1 MAPGDQKESGRP
13 AVDGCA
19 SPLRIQKE
27 RPFFPTFGDE
37 ERLSFFPEPKGFG
50 LADGWPEGGAPG
62 GRGAE
67 EVIDGRLASCL
78 EKHRTTGCKQDSCER
93 AAHGPFASTAPLGGG
108 GKERPLR
115 EGSGAQGPRDR
126 PALER
131 SEGRGP

>member
-1 MAPGDQKESGRP
+1 MAPWGLEADGRP
-13 AVDGCA
+13 AVYGGA
-19 SPLRIQKE
+19 LPLRLQKE
-27 RPFFPTFGDE
+27 RAFFPTFGDE

-93 AAHGPFASTAPLGGG
+93 AAHGPFASTAPLGDG
-108 GKERPLR
+108 GKERAMLI
-115 EGSGAQGPRDR
+115 
-126 PALER
+126 
-131 SEGRGP
+131 

>member
-78 EKHRTTGCKQDSCER
+78 EKHRTTGGRQRAEWRTKQSR
-93 AAHGPFASTAPLGGG
+93 
-108 GKERPLR
+108 
-115 EGSGAQGPRDR
+115 
-126 PALER
+126 
-131 SEGRGP
+131 

>member
-1 MAPGDQKESGRP
+1 MR
-13 AVDGCA
+13 C
-19 SPLRIQKE
+19 
-27 RPFFPTFGDE
+27 
-37 ERLSFFPEPKGFG
+37 
-50 LADGWPEGGAPG
+50 GG
-62 GRGAE
+62 
-67 EVIDGRLASCL
+67 VIDGRLASCL